1 MQVKT
6 ETEKSFKACFDTVN
20 ELRNS
25 SSYICENGNISREF
39 NRLKLS
45 FDKYSANQ
53 PLDSLFT
60 LSGIL
65 LKYQLQFSCK

>member
-6 ETEKSFKACFDTVN
+6 ETEKDYQNSFKACFDSES

-25 SSYICENGNISREF
+25 SSYICENGNISRRF
-39 NRLKLS
+39 DRLKLS

-53 PLDSLFT
+53 PLDCLFT
-60 LSGIL
+60 LS
-65 LKYQLQFSCK
+65 